1 MTAWL
6 GRVAP
11 HLMAS
16 DQLRLSPLHRLWRLL
31 PARQR
36 REAFAWLSAQ
46 VAPRPDAD
54 PPVRRGLAVGG
65 EVSRASGLG
74 EGARLMLRGAAQC
87 GVPTWALD
95 VGTPVRHGGP
105 QIAFQQGAPPP
116 AGVPLVL
123 HVNAPVLPLAVI
135 RLGRRL
141 VRQRRIVGYWAW
153 ELPVAPPGWRFATRF
168 VHEIW
173 VPSSFTAAAMEPL
186 LPGRVRVVRPPL
198 ALAPP
203 KPAPIAR
210 DGFGL
215 PTDAVVVLVVF
226 NLASSFVRKNPL
238 GAIAAFRAAFGDR
251 SDRILVLKVTNADH
265 FPDDFAQLRAVV
277 AGAPNIRIDDRLM
290 PPDMLAA
297 LMQTAD
303 IVLTLHRSEGLGLVP
318 AEAML
323 LGRAVVSTGWSG
335 NLDFMDQASTALV
348 PVRLI
353 TPDDPRG
360 VLVAKGAVW
369 ADPDLAVAADHLRRL
384 ADDPIARADLAA
396 AGQRLAQDRF
406 SADTLIAAMRGIGA
420 LGDGALGD
428 DSGAAGAATGSAV
441 T

>member
-1 MTAWL
+1 MT
-6 GRVAP
+6 R
-11 HLMAS
+11 
-16 DQLRLSPLHRLWRLL
+16 DRLRLSPLHRLWRLL

-54 PPVRRGLAVGG
+54 PPVQAGLAVGG

-74 EGARLMLRGAAQC
+74 EGARLMLRGAEEL
-87 GVPTWALD
+87 GLPTWALD
-95 VGTPVRHGGP
+95 VGTPVRHGGA
-105 QIAFQQGAPPP
+105 QIAFQQGPPPP

-123 HVNAPVLPLAVI
+123 HVNPPVLPLALI

-141 VRQRRIVGYWAW
+141 VRGRRIVGYWAW
-153 ELPVAPPGWRFATRF
+153 ELPVAPPGWRIGTRF

-186 LPGRVRVVRPPL
+186 MPGRVRVVRPPL

-203 KPAPIAR
+203 TPAPIGR

-215 PTDAVVVLVVF
+215 PAEAVVVLVVF

-238 GAIAAFRAAFGDR
+238 GAIEAFRAAFGNR
-251 SDRILVLKVTNADH
+251 PDRILVLKVTNADH
-265 FPDDFAQLRAVV
+265 FKDDFTRLQQAV
-277 AGAPNIRIDDRLM
+277 ADAPNIRIESRLM
-290 PPDMLAA
+290 PPDTLAA
-297 LMQTAD
+297 LMRAAD

-335 NLDFMDQASTALV
+335 NLDFMDETAAALV
-348 PVRLI
+348 PARLI
-353 TPDDPRG
+353 PPVDPRG

-369 ADPDLAVAADHLRRL
+369 ADPDLGVAAAHLRRL
-384 ADDPIARADLAA
+384 ADDPIARAEIAA
-396 AGQRLAQDRF
+396 AGERLARSRF
-406 SADTLIAAMRGIGA
+406 GSETLLAALRG
-420 LGDGALGD
+420 L
-428 DSGAAGAATGSAV
+428 GAAPAADPLG
-441 T
+441 